1 MENLKPVL
9 YFFVI
14 LVLISIQYTLNKILM
29 EIRRI
34 KFDSKSLDLRRKEQ
48 VKSKVLFSEEVI
60 KKELVKLLNLLKKI

>member
-34 KFDSKSLDLRRKEQ
+34 KLDSKSLDLREKRT
-48 VKSKVLFSEEVI
+48 SE
-60 KKELVKLLNLLKKI
+60 K

>member
-34 KFDSKSLDLRRKEQ
+34 KFDSKSLDLREKRT
-48 VKSKVLFSEEVI
+48 SE
-60 KKELVKLLNLLKKI
+60 K